1 MKIVKLLT
9 AVLLTAFLTPSLSAQ
24 ILNPVKWKFES
35 KQISGDQH
43 ELIMTAT
50 IDEGWTIYSQYL

>member
-43 ELIMTAT
+43 EPI
-50 IDEGWTIYSQYL
+50 SF